1 MTDRPLKLSARDAG
15 DLSVIS
21 TMVQDALVRPGD
33 MVFRERER
41 RFLVLL
47 DRFMWERDDGEPV
60 AGKLYRRVRSVLHFD
75 GVLGARS
82 RDLDLGARQE
92 VLALLAVAASQAPDS
107 APQVD
112 LVFAGGSVVRLD
124 VECVEC
130 RLTDRGRPWVTR
142 RRPRHPVDAA
152 D

>member
-1 MTDRPLKLSARDAG
+1 MTDGPLKLSARDAE
-15 DLSVIS
+15 DLSVVS
-21 TMVQDALVRPGD
+21 TMVQDALVRPGG

-75 GVLGARS
+75 DVLGVRS
-82 RDLDLGARQE
+82 RDLDLDAREE
-92 VLALLAVAASQAPDS
+92 VLALLAVAASDASDS
-107 APQVD
+107 APRVD
-112 LVFAGGSVVRLD
+112 LVFAGGGVIRLG
-124 VECVEC
+124 VECIEC
-130 RLTDRGRPWVTR
+130 RLTDQGRPWVTR
-142 RRPRHPVDAA
+142 RRPRHAVDAA

>member
-1 MTDRPLKLSARDAG
+1 MTDGPLKLSARDAE
-15 DLSVIS
+15 DLSVVS
-21 TMVQDALVRPGD
+21 AMVQDALVRPGD
-33 MVFRERER
+33 MVFRGRER
-41 RFLVLL
+41 RFLVLM

-82 RDLDLGARQE
+82 RGLDPGAREE
-92 VLALLAVAASQAPDS
+92 VLALLAVAAFESSDS
-107 APQVD
+107 APRVD
-112 LVFAGGSVVRLD
+112 LAFAGGGGVRLD

-142 RRPRHPVDAA
+142 RRPRHAGDAA